1 MNRIQ
6 ISTILLVVTLATAA
20 TAVFA
25 LLTTSKTIHNSGNIK
40 TIGIGVYKERSCDNP
55 VSTIEWNDLVPGE
68 NRTVTVY
75 LRNEGTV
82 VVVLNARA
90 GNWNPAPASNYIR
103 FAWNRE
109 NYTLPAGAVVEAT
122 LSLKVSDDVS
132 DIQSFSFDI
141 IIRGTEL

>member
-6 ISTILLVVTLATAA
+6 ISTTLLIVTLATAA

-25 LLTTSKTIHNSGNIK
+25 LLTSKTIHNTGNIK
-40 TIGIGVYKERSCDNP
+40 TIGIGVYKEKSCDNP
-55 VSTIEWNDLVPGE
+55 VSTIEWNDLAPGE
-68 NRTVTVY
+68 NRTVIVY
-75 LRNEGTV
+75 IRNEGTV

-90 GNWNPAPASNYIR
+90 DNWNPIYAPNYIR

-132 DIQSFSFDI
+132 GIQSFSFDI
-141 IIRGTEL
+141 IIKGTEM

>member
-6 ISTILLVVTLATAA
+6 ISTIILIATLGTAA
-20 TAVFA
+20 TAAFA
-25 LLTTSKTIHNSGNIK
+25 LLTSKTIHNTGNIK
-40 TIGIGVYKERSCDNP
+40 TIGIGVYKEESCDNP

-75 LRNEGTV
+75 IRNEGTV
-82 VVVLNARA
+82 VIVLNARSD
-90 GNWNPAPASNYIR
+90 NWNPTLASNYIR

-132 DIQSFSFDI
+132 GIQSFSFDI
-141 IIRGTEL
+141 IIIGTEI